1 MILQDNKIL
10 LLFVFSSESWE
21 EKCGNQR
28 TLECFREGRAL
39 ESISAGPT
47 DELLVQDLDVLG
59 SLSSG
64 QCGEIPHLLV
74 ALCFAHDFRA

>member
-21 EKCGNQR
+21 EKCAHQR

-59 SLSSG
+59 PEQWPVRGDSTLTCSSVF
-64 QCGEIPHLLV
+64 CS
-74 ALCFAHDFRA
+74 